1 MDPLTNHIL
10 SLVKNGAFSAAIA
23 TAADF
28 ARRNPEKA
36 VCYGLLAHAEE
47 VAGYTRAAIQSVSQA
62 VALSPH
68 EHGYLLQ
75 RCGIYIKANQL
86 DKALADV
93 NHIIEGGD
101 VRYRDIAERY
111 RTEVLARLQQQLQPA
126 RHARS
131 LQLS

>member
-1 MDPLTNHIL
+1 MDPVINHIL
-10 SLVKNGAFSAAIA
+10 SLVKNGAFCAAIA

-47 VAGYTRAAIQSVSQA
+47 VAGYTRAAIQSVSHA
-62 VALSPH
+62 ISLAPH
-68 EHGYLLQ
+68 EPGYLLQ

-93 NHIIEGGD
+93 DRIIESGD
-101 VRYRDIAERY
+101 ASYLDTAESYRN
-111 RTEVLARLQQQLQPA
+111 EVLSRMQQQSQPTRNA
-126 RHARS
+126 GNLRFS
-131 LQLS
+131 

>member
-47 VAGYTRAAIQSVSQA
+47 VAGYTKAAIQSVSQA
-62 VALSPH
+62 IALAPH

-75 RCGIYIKANQL
+75 RCGIYIKANEL
-86 DKALADV
+86 AKALADV
-93 NHIIEGGD
+93 DRIIEAGD
-101 VRYRDIAERY
+101 TRYRDIAVNY
-111 RTEVLARLQQQLQPA
+111 RNEALSRLQQQPQPPRNARALQF
-126 RHARS
+126 S
-131 LQLS
+131 